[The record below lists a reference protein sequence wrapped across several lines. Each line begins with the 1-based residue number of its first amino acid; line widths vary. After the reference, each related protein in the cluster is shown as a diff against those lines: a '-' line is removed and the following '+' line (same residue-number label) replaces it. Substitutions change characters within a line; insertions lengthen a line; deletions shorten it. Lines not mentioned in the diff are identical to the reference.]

1 MFSLLPTPLNRRR
14 HCSKRFEGLIAEQMR
29 DNILTKR
36 NIRILKKLVD
46 EEMDGVARKYRQ
58 KAGVAPG
65 RSLRR

>member
-1 MFSLLPTPLNRRR
+1 
-14 HCSKRFEGLIAEQMR
+14 MR